1 MMAPNKTDIISSLLL
16 HVRHHH
22 IDKNTT
28 LHQKKRKRK
37 KKPMGTATTTTYS
50 IALPLII
57 ALTSI
62 NVITDDVFSL
72 SSMVTEE

>member
-1 MMAPNKTDIISSLLL
+1 MMAPNKTEIISSLLL

-22 IDKNTT
+22 IDKTIT
-28 LHQKKRKRK
+28 LHQKKEK
-37 KKPMGTATTTTYS
+37 KKTPMGTATTKTYS

-62 NVITDDVFSL
+62 NVITNDVSSL